1 MKKWI
6 AFLMIFVLLAGS
18 AAADEGN
25 STYSAL
31 VFVEDPFVAKLLQY
45 EGMTGSQIEQFMDA
59 VDEFIAGFGEN
70 IYEVDVDTMFIT
82 ILLQVMQREEHL
94 PVLVAF
100 DAMFPEEID
109 HMLQTRTI
117 PSVMKRFM
125 DVAMREKV
133 IIEVF
138 PAEPE
143 APPQP
148 TEPSVPT
155 PPPQETSAYYHDMKN
170 YEYAIRAVDEL
181 TDRGIISGTWEGC
194 FSPDRSITREEFS
207 KLVISALL
215 DVNDNYTAEYFP
227 HSTGAWYEP
236 YVAAAAFYDLSFGY
250 YEWPYTLEQPIT
262 REEMVTI
269 AYRAVRRAGISL
281 PDVRYATD
289 FDDMHHIQYYAVEP
303 IKELQEAN
311 IISGVGNNKFEPSG
325 ETKRAD
331 AVVLIYR
338 LLELQKVQ

>member
-1 MKKWI
+1 MSGSMKKWI
-6 AFLMIFVLLAGS
+6 AFLMLFVLLSGSVSAG
-18 AAADEGN
+18 EGN

-31 VFVEDPFVAKLLQY
+31 VFVDDPFVVKLMEY
-45 EGMTGSQIEQFMDA
+45 EGMTAPQIEQFMDA

-70 IYEVDVDTMFIT
+70 IFEADADTMFIT

-100 DAMFPEEID
+100 DAMFPEEIA
-109 HMLQTRTI
+109 HMLQTRTV

-125 DVAMREKV
+125 DISMREKI

-143 APPQP
+143 ETVPPVP
-148 TEPSVPT
+148 TPT
-155 PPPQETSAYYHDMKN
+155 PPPEKTSKYYQDMQS
-170 YEYAIRAVDEL
+170 YLYAIEAVDAMTEQ
-181 TDRGIISGTWEGC
+181 GILNGTEEGY
-194 FSPDRSITREEFS
+194 FSPECSITREEFA

-215 DVNDNYTAEYFP
+215 ETNSLYTAEYFP
-227 HSTGAWYEP
+227 NPTGAWYEP
-236 YVAAAAFYDLSFGY
+236 YIAAVEFYDLSFGY
-250 YEWPYTLEQPIT
+250 YEWPYEMEKPIT
-262 REEMVTI
+262 REEMVTV

-281 PDVRYATD
+281 PDIRYATD
-289 FDDMHHIQYYAVEP
+289 FDDMSHIQYYAVEP

-311 IISGVGNNKFEPSG
+311 IISGVGDNKFEPAG

-331 AVVLIYR
+331 AALLIYR
-338 LLELQKVQ
+338 LLMLR